1 MTLLP
6 SIISS
11 INPFSTP
18 NCFCWAIK
26 YLPDFAEIFFEVY
39 TINKPHAIVKTANG
53 TFKMNMEIVTE
64 IIVIK
69 DTIT

>member
-1 MTLLP
+1 MLEP
-6 SIISS
+6 SLVRDVLDAALA
-11 INPFSTP
+11 TGG
-18 NCFCWAIK
+18 
-26 YLPDFAEIFFEVY
+26 DFAEIFFEVY
-39 TINKPHAIVKTANG
+39 TINKPHAIVKIANG